1 MAAST
6 LPLAKSSVGSIL
18 GLRRTRYAARRR
30 LFMALLGLPA
40 IIYVIAI
47 AVWPMAQG
55 VWFSLFEYNLIRPHR
70 TEFIGLANYVR
81 LFDDPTAVRAIF
93 NTFLFTFVAVA
104 IEFALGLAIALLL
117 WRDDAFNRLMLAL
130 ILVPLSITPLAVGLI
145 FNALLQAE
153 FGLIGYV
160 LAEFELTDPG
170 GMFATARGAM
180 SALILIDVWQWTPLM
195 ALILL
200 AGLKALPGDVLEAAS
215 VDGATA
221 LQRLLHVVM
230 PLLLPAVFLAL
241 ILRTM
246 DAFRVFDSVF
256 VTTKGGPGD
265 STNVLMYFAVKE
277 GLEFFNVGYASAIS
291 NLMLVCIGMFAVA
304 FIIFIRRADAQANA

>member
-1 MAAST
+1 M
-6 LPLAKSSVGSIL
+6 
-18 GLRRTRYAARRR
+18 RYLSRRR

-40 IIYVIAI
+40 VFYVIVI

-55 VWFSLFEYNLIRPHR
+55 IWFSLFEYNLIRPHR
-70 TEFIGLANYVR
+70 TEFIGFANYVR
-81 LFDDPTAVRAIF
+81 LFDDPTAVRAIL
-93 NTFLFTFVAVA
+93 NTFFFTFVAVA
-104 IEFALGLAIALLL
+104 IEFVLGLGIALLL

-153 FGLIGYV
+153 FGLVGYA
-160 LAEFELTDPG
+160 LAQLNLTDPG
-170 GMFATARGAM
+170 GMFATAGGAM
-180 SALILIDVWQWTPLM
+180 TALIVIDVWQWTPLM

-230 PLLLPAVFLAL
+230 PLLLPAIFLAL

-291 NLMLVCIGMFAVA
+291 NLMLVCIGVFAVL
-304 FIIFIRRADAQANA
+304 FIMFIRRADQQANT